1 MLKKIVIFGV
11 GLIGGS
17 FARALRQAGAVEQ
30 IVGVGRTAAVLQRA
44 KELGIIDVASTSVE
58 EALRD
63 ADLVLLA
70 APVAQTAVILES
82 IKPYLQPGTVVTD
95 AGSIKGEVVT
105 TARAV
110 LGDKIAQFVP
120 GHPIAGLEA
129 NGPEAAIPRSV
140 HRQEGGV
147 DAIGGKLCR
156 RCSLGSASLAAVR
169 RDHPSVNTRK
179 SRRSIC
185 CCQSFAAFAGVCTGR
200 RYCEQAAC

>member
-82 IKPYLQPGTVVTD
+82 IKPYLQPGTVVT
-95 AGSIKGEVVT
+95 
-105 TARAV
+105 
-110 LGDKIAQFVP
+110 L
-120 GHPIAGLEA
+120 
-129 NGPEAAIPRSV
+129 
-140 HRQEGGV
+140 
-147 DAIGGKLCR
+147 
-156 RCSLGSASLAAVR
+156 SLI
-169 RDHPSVNTRK
+169 H
-179 SRRSIC
+179 I
-185 CCQSFAAFAGVCTGR
+185 
-200 RYCEQAAC
+200 